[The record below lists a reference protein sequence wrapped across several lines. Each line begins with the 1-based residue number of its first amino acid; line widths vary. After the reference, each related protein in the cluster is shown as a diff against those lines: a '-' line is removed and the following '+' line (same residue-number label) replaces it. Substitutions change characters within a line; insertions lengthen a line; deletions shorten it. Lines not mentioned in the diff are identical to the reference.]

1 MIEKIKNSGD
11 FVQKES
17 VTPIML
23 QGADRWHRAE
33 ILDEDYH
40 KLDFCFDKSFVKINN
55 APVKIPR
62 LLYIKKKFS
71 DDINIQELRLC
82 LFRKKYDK

>member
-1 MIEKIKNSGD
+1 MIEKIKDSGESSK
-11 FVQKES
+11 KES

-23 QGADRWHRAE
+23 QGADRWHRAK

-40 KLDFCFDKSFVKINN
+40 NLDFCFDKSYVNSSNI
-55 APVKIPR
+55 ATKIPR